1 MRLDLAI
8 SYKQTQ
14 GRGESVRSDIELPPF
29 WFYVQSTSVNSE
41 TLNIPSTENLYQ
53 SEFSRELSHTLHD
66 PQTAPQIHEP
76 VGATVNSSVYGS
88 LKKKVLKR
96 RKVRFTDDC
105 STAVGGD
112 CSIDQTSTD
121 SLSHTKTPNADKT
134 NVINLCEITN
144 FCQHLRQKFYSS
156 DHCGT
161 NNCIGYLENPNIF
174 RHVLYSADRKAIDTG
189 MQRVHNQEIITL
201 EHLLQCTHNGKVALS
216 PVLRL
221 KLALRIATAVLQFHS
236 TPWLNQEWRLKH
248 LSFFGTF
255 DDLSDKTLQTL
266 HLSAQFPENA
276 SGRSVAPM
284 EGIEPPACFLPALQL
299 QKTKLQYGINN
310 STLFCLGIALLE
322 LGYIKP
328 LEALCEE
335 QAQDPIFT
343 ARRLAESDHPLGL
356 RYQRIVQRCLQ
367 CNFGFGTN
375 LSKKEL
381 QSAVY
386 GDVVCHLEEMIQSLT
401 LE

>member
-1 MRLDLAI
+1 M
-8 SYKQTQ
+8 
-14 GRGESVRSDIELPPF
+14 
-29 WFYVQSTSVNSE
+29 
-41 TLNIPSTENLYQ
+41 NIPPTENPYQ
-53 SEFSRELSHTLHD
+53 SEFSRELSHALHD
-66 PQTAPQIHEP
+66 PQTSPQIHEP
-76 VGATVNSSVYGS
+76 VGATVNSSVCGS
-88 LKKKVLKR
+88 LKKRVLKR
-96 RKVRFTDDC
+96 RKVCFTDDC

-112 CSIDQTSTD
+112 CSIDQTPTD
-121 SLSHTKTPNADKT
+121 SLSHTDTLNADEP
-134 NVINLCEITN
+134 NVVNLCEITN
-144 FCQHLRQKFYSS
+144 FCQHLRQKSYSS

-161 NNCIGYLENPNIF
+161 DNCIGYLENPSVF
-174 RHVLYSADRKAIDTG
+174 RHVFYSADRKAIDNGT
-189 MQRVHNQEIITL
+189 QRVHDQEIITL
-201 EHLLQCTHNGKVALS
+201 ERLLQCTHNGKVVLG

-266 HLSAQFPENA
+266 HLSAQFLENA
-276 SGRSVAPM
+276 SGRSAAPM
-284 EGIEPPACFLPALQL
+284 EGIEPSACFLPALQL

-328 LEALCEE
+328 LEAFCEE

-343 ARRLAESDHPLGL
+343 ARKLAELDHPLGL

-367 CNFGFGTN
+367 CNFGFGTD